1 LIRQPGPDAELEAAR
16 YADRMIDRGD
26 AVGAGKFR
34 VHRRRIDP

>member
-1 LIRQPGPDAELEAAR
+1 LIRQPGPDALEAAR
-16 YADRMIDRGD
+16 HADRMIDRGD